1 MILKVDEDCKLLDAE
16 KSGKIFEIKVHFEPD
31 YLELT
36 HDIFSNAHHK
46 NLTNVISFLEIKR

>member
-36 HDIFSNAHHK
+36 H
-46 NLTNVISFLEIKR
+46 EILSSESP

>member
-1 MILKVDEDCKLLDAE
+1 MILQFDEDCKLLDAE
-16 KSGKIFEIKVHFEPD
+16 KSGMIFEIKVHFEPD

-36 HDIFSNAHHK
+36 HEILSSAHHR